1 MSRTKTKLL
10 ELFESNRGSFIS
22 GEKIAEC
29 LNISRTAVWK
39 AVNSLRRDGYQ
50 ISAVTNKGYCLAENS
65 DIISAQGIQQYLSD
79 ICSNVKIEVF
89 SETDSTNMVCRNKAN
104 DGEQESYVAVASRQ
118 TGGRGRNGRSFFS
131 PADTGLYLS
140 ILIRPNEQPDSVS
153 LGLTTM
159 AAVAAC
165 EAIEKVTGRSPE
177 IKWIN
182 DLLLNDRKICG
193 ILTEARPAEKG
204 FEWVVVGIGI
214 NLYLEKEVLPE
225 DIKERAGGIFDTKEV
240 IPKKELT
247 VELTNRMQAVL
258 QYPEKKDISEKYLKR
273 LKIPPEKWP
282 Y

>member
-1 MSRTKTKLL
+1 MTWTKRSTGDKPV
-10 ELFESNRGSFIS
+10 LFYYDVLGS
-22 GEKIAEC
+22 
-29 LNISRTAVWK
+29 
-39 AVNSLRRDGYQ
+39 
-50 ISAVTNKGYCLAENS
+50 TNKTAKELAARPDTKDMTVVIADRQTEGVGRRGKS
-65 DIISAQGIQQYLSD
+65 FYSPEGGIYASYIFKPDI
-79 ICSNVKIEVF
+79 SNI
-89 SETDSTNMVCRNKAN
+89 N
-104 DGEQESYVAVASRQ
+104 DGDIY
-118 TGGRGRNGRSFFS
+118 
-131 PADTGLYLS
+131 
-140 ILIRPNEQPDSVS
+140 
-153 LGLTTM
+153 TM
-159 AAVAAC
+159 GAAVAAC

-182 DLLLNDRKICG
+182 DLLLNDKKICG

-247 VELTNRMQAVL
+247 AELTNRMQAVL
-258 QYPEKKDISEKYLKR
+258 QYPKKKDISEKYLKR